1 MKGGKFFLFGGMIV
15 AILFLSFLS
24 LWQRARMTRVGYEI
38 QEMQTQKGRLT
49 KLHKNLLIEVES
61 ISALDKIEEAA
72 ILRLSMISASPTTLV
87 YIKGK

>member
-1 MKGGKFFLFGGMIV
+1 
-15 AILFLSFLS
+15 
-24 LWQRARMTRVGYEI
+24 MTRVGYEI

>member
-1 MKGGKFFLFGGMIV
+1 
-15 AILFLSFLS
+15 
-24 LWQRARMTRVGYEI
+24 MTRVGYEI
-38 QEMQTQKGRLT
+38 QAMQTQKGRLT